1 MRAGGLPDI
10 RGHKRTGGRRLHN
23 EKSIF
28 ADVWVDVLIVSLSL
42 FITMYLQMRA
52 YRKKEKELGEAIFV
66 AEEANR
72 AKSDFLAKM
81 SHDIRTPL
89 NTMMAMNEMIVANTS
104 SARIRGWVNDS
115 YKCLKIMR
123 GRQSCRI

>member
-1 MRAGGLPDI
+1 
-10 RGHKRTGGRRLHN
+10 
-23 EKSIF
+23 
-28 ADVWVDVLIVSLSL
+28 
-42 FITMYLQMRA
+42 MYLQMRA

-104 SARIRGWVNDS
+104 PARIRGWVNDS
-115 YKCLKIMR
+115 NKCLKIIR